1 MSLQVPFLDLP
12 AQHRALASELEEA
25 FKEILASC
33 AFCSGPAV
41 DAFEKEF
48 AAFTGSREAIG
59 VNSGTSALHLALL
72 AAGVGPGDE
81 VVAPAMTFL
90 ATVAAIEYAGAKPVL
105 ADVEPDTYC
114 LDATRVEAVLTDKT
128 KAIIPVHLYGQPAD
142 VPSLLPLAK
151 QRNLTVIED
160 AAQAHGASLDGLSCG
175 AMGDLAAFSFY
186 PGKNLGACGEA
197 GAVTTGDAEKARF
210 IRSMRDWGQEGKGVH
225 VNPGFN
231 HRMDGLQG
239 AFLSI
244 KLKRLREWT
253 DARIRLADTYRELLA
268 DLEEIQLPVLR
279 PGARHAHHVFAVL
292 TPDRDRVAA
301 RMKEAGVSC
310 GVHYPV
316 PIHLHPSTRHLGYAR
331 GDFPQAERLAEQ
343 ELSLPLYPELA
354 EEQAAYVADALR
366 RALRSSS

>member
-1 MSLQVPFLDLP
+1 MSMQVPFLDLP
-12 AQHRALASELEEA
+12 AQHRALAPELEAA
-25 FKEILASC
+25 FKETLSSC

-41 DAFEKEF
+41 EAFEKEF
-48 AAFTGSREAIG
+48 ASFIGSREAIG

-72 AAGVGPGDE
+72 AAGIGPGDE
-81 VVAPAMTFL
+81 VVTPAMTFL
-90 ATVAAIEYAGAKPVL
+90 ATAAAIEYAGAKPVL
-105 ADVEPDTYC
+105 ADVEADTYC
-114 LDATRVEAVLTDKT
+114 LDATKVESVLTDKT
-128 KAIIPVHLYGQPAD
+128 KAVIPVHLYGQPAD

-151 QRNLTVIED
+151 QRNLTIIED
-160 AAQAHGASLDGLSCG
+160 AAQAHGASLNGLPCG

-197 GAVTTGDAEKARF
+197 GAVTTGDAEKARL

-225 VNPGFN
+225 ANPGFN

-244 KLKRLREWT
+244 KLKRLHEWT
-253 DARIRLADTYRELLA
+253 DARIRIAGTYRELLA
-268 DLEEIQLPVLR
+268 DLQEIQLPVLR
-279 PGARHAHHVFAVL
+279 PGARHAHHIFAVL
-292 TPDRDRVAA
+292 TPDRDRIAA

-316 PIHLHPSTRHLGYAR
+316 PIHLHPSTRRLGYAC
-331 GDFPQAERLAEQ
+331 GDFPNAERLAEQ
-343 ELSLPLYPELA
+343 ELSLPLYPELT

-366 RALRSSS
+366 NALRSSS